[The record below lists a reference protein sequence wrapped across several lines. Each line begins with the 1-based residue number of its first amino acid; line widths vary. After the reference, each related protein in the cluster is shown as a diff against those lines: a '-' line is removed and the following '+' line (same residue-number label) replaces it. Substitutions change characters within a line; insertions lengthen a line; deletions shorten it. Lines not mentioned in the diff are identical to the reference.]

1 MICSWILPT
10 SRQREISSI
19 SRSVENKE
27 SKSWVYQ
34 ETVTTT
40 HMMVGLKLIIVSA
53 VGVAF
58 LAILFSFYMVIEG
71 NNVFVF
77 LFNLFNC

>member
-40 HMMVGLKLIIVSA
+40 HKMVGLKLIIVSA

>member
-1 MICSWILPT
+1 MICSWILST

-40 HMMVGLKLIIVSA
+40 HKMVGLKLIIVSA

-58 LAILFSFYMVIEG
+58 LAILFSFYIEG